1 MQDRVIIMEGESRI
15 TVQQIQAKKTCNE
28 KIIMLTAYSYPVAAL
43 LDKAGVDI
51 ILVGDSLANVALGLK
66 STKEVGMQEMI
77 HHASAVGR
85 AVKNALLVGDMPFDA
100 YQNTDK
106 STALINA
113 KRFIEEAG
121 CGAVKVEWF
130 DNCLDIIANLVENGI
145 EVMGH
150 IGLTPQTV
158 ERLGGFKVQGKDAAS
173 AAQLIRSAKALQES
187 GCFCIVLECI
197 PFQLAE
203 LITNAVSIPTIG
215 IGAGAYCDGQVLVT
229 DDMLG
234 LYCDRLPRFVKRY
247 ACLERV
253 ILDAVSKFQQEVNDG
268 NFPDG
273 AHSYSM
279 AEEEIEKIKKE
290 ML

>member
-1 MQDRVIIMEGESRI
+1 MVGCGVDGLEHI
-15 TVQQIQAKKTCNE
+15 TVQQIRAKKARAE
-28 KIIMLTAYSYPVAAL
+28 KITMLTAYSYPVAAL

-121 CGAVKVEWF
+121 CDAVKVEWF
-130 DNCLDIIANLVENGI
+130 DNCLDIIGNFIENGI

-150 IGLTPQTV
+150 IGLTPQTA
-158 ERLGGFKVQGKDAAS
+158 ERLGGFKVQGKDAVS
-173 AAQLIRSAKALQES
+173 ATRLIKSAKALQDV

-203 LITNAVSIPTIG
+203 LITKAVSIPTIG

-234 LYCDRLPRFVKRY
+234 LYCGRLPRFVKRY
-247 ACLERV
+247 ACLERI
-253 ILDAVSKFQQEVNDG
+253 ILDAVSKFQQEVKDG
-268 NFPDG
+268 HFPDED
-273 AHSYSM
+273 HSYSM
-279 AEEEIEKIKKE
+279 AEEEIDKIKKE
-290 ML
+290 MI

>member
-1 MQDRVIIMEGESRI
+1 MVGCGVDGLEHI
-15 TVQQIQAKKTCNE
+15 TVQQIRAKKARAE
-28 KIIMLTAYSYPVAAL
+28 KITMLTAYSYPVAAL

-121 CGAVKVEWF
+121 CDAVKVEWF
-130 DNCLDIIANLVENGI
+130 DNCLDIIGNFIENGI

-150 IGLTPQTV
+150 IGLTPQTA
-158 ERLGGFKVQGKDAAS
+158 ERLGGFKVQGKDAVS
-173 AAQLIRSAKALQES
+173 ATRLIKSAKALQDV

-203 LITNAVSIPTIG
+203 LITKAVSIPTIG

-234 LYCDRLPRFVKRY
+234 LYCGRLPRFVKRY

-253 ILDAVSKFQQEVNDG
+253 ILDAVSKFQQEVKDG
-268 NFPDG
+268 HFPDED
-273 AHSYSM
+273 HSYSM
-279 AEEEIEKIKKE
+279 AEEEIDKIKKE
-290 ML
+290 MI